1 MIVWPSNIYLKN
13 IKYSKLAIIGIIV
26 ISLTLPVI
34 TYRYWL
40 PEIAEYLIVQD
51 KVDSADIIIVIS
63 GDGSR
68 YRYAAKLFNEG
79 YAKYV
84 LFNYNKEDMFNIVGI
99 RFNPEEMIRDF
110 AISNGIPVERVFT
123 DGRCTS
129 TYEDVLYAKENIVK
143 KQFKSAIIISENF
156 HMRRVYLTFKKLFKG
171 NNIKL
176 IFVPVSMEMDGINP
190 DEWWTRESDLI
201 EVFNEYIKLGFYYF
215 KYGI

>member
-1 MIVWPSNIYLKN
+1 MAIKPFLKN
-13 IKYSKLAIIGIIV
+13 KKYSKLVIIGIIV

-84 LFNYNKEDMFNIVGI
+84 LFNYNKEDMFNAVGV
-99 RFNPEEMIRDF
+99 RFDPEEMIRDF
-110 AISNGIPVERVFT
+110 AMQNGIPLERIFT

-156 HMRRVYLTFKKLFKG
+156 HMRRVYLTFKKLFKE

-176 IFVPVSMEMDGINP
+176 IFAPVSMEMDGINP
-190 DEWWTRESDLI
+190 NGWWTRESDLVM
-201 EVFNEYIKLGFYYF
+201 VFNEYVKLIFYYF

>member
-1 MIVWPSNIYLKN
+1 MFYKN
-13 IKYSKLAIIGIIV
+13 KKYSRLAV
-26 ISLTLPVI
+26 FSVVVI
-34 TYRYWL
+34 TLLLPFITYGYWM
-40 PEIAEYLIVQD
+40 PEVAEYLIVQD
-51 KVDSADIIIVIS
+51 ELSPVDVIIVIS

-123 DGRCTS
+123 DGRCAS
-129 TYEDVLYAKENIVK
+129 TYEDVLYAKENIAK
-143 KQFKSAIIISENF
+143 KQFKSAIIVSNNF

-190 DEWWTRESDLI
+190 DEWWTRESDLVA
-201 EVFNEYIKLGFYYF
+201 VFNEYVKLGFYCF